1 MNKSNGADGIS
12 LQAVTTEKQSV
23 SSIIADIKSLVKF
36 VVLMLNVLPVLTGFL
51 LALYFTDELL
61 IDHLGTLV
69 LVLIGST
76 FVMAGALIF
85 NNWYEA
91 DLDKKM
97 KRTEMRPTVTGNFSM
112 KTVLTLGIIATVL
125 GFAFLLATTME
136 ATIYA
141 LVGWF
146 VYVVLYT
153 FWSKRKYTLNTI
165 IGSISGAVTPMI
177 GWGAVTSTFHI
188 VPIMMFAIIFIWQVP
203 HTFSIAMRRYDDYKA
218 AGVPMLPVV
227 FGFDMTKRQSV
238 IYIACLLPL
247 PFFLTSLGWPFVIF
261 ATILNLAWLAIGFK
275 GFFKKDNLHWANRV
289 FKSSLFY
296 LMLLFLAM
304 IAVTI

>member
-1 MNKSNGADGIS
+1 MNKSNGADGLS
-12 LQAVTTEKQSV
+12 FQAVTTEKRSV
-23 SSIIADIKSLVKF
+23 ASIVADLKSLVKF

-51 LALYFTDELL
+51 LALYYSDELL
-61 IDHLGTLV
+61 IDHLGTFV
-69 LVLIGST
+69 LVLAGST
-76 FVMAGALIF
+76 FVMAGALII

-112 KTVLTLGIIATVL
+112 KTVLSLGIVATVI
-125 GFAFLLATTME
+125 GFVLLLATTME
-136 ATIYA
+136 AAIYA
-141 LVGWF
+141 LIGWF

-153 FWSKRKYTLNTI
+153 FWSKRRYTLNTI
-165 IGSISGAVTPMI
+165 IGSVSGAVTPMI

-188 VPIMMFAIIFIWQVP
+188 IPIMMFAIIFIWQVP
-203 HTFSIAMRRYDDYKA
+203 HTFSIAMRRFDDYKA

-227 FGFDMTKRQSV
+227 FGFEMTKRQSL

-247 PFFLTSLGWPFVIF
+247 PFFMISLGWPFVIF
-261 ATILNLAWLAIGFK
+261 ATVLNLAWLGIGLK
-275 GFFKKDNLHWANRV
+275 GLFKKDHINWANRV

-296 LMLLFLAM
+296 LMFLFLAM

>member
-1 MNKSNGADGIS
+1 
-12 LQAVTTEKQSV
+12 
-23 SSIIADIKSLVKF
+23 
-36 VVLMLNVLPVLTGFL
+36 
-51 LALYFTDELL
+51 
-61 IDHLGTLV
+61 
-69 LVLIGST
+69 
-76 FVMAGALIF
+76 
-85 NNWYEA
+85 
-91 DLDKKM
+91 
-97 KRTEMRPTVTGNFSM
+97 
-112 KTVLTLGIIATVL
+112 
-125 GFAFLLATTME
+125 ME

-247 PFFLTSLGWPFVIF
+247 PFFFDF
-261 ATILNLAWLAIGFK
+261 AWLAFRDFRNDTEPGV
-275 GFFKKDNLHWANRV
+275 ACNR
-289 FKSSLFY
+289 F
-296 LMLLFLAM
+296 
-304 IAVTI
+304 